1 MLHVRGMAIVALLVG
16 FFARWGFRYMML
28 RELLES
34 MDVPA
39 LILITGLLG

>member
-1 MLHVRGMAIVALLVG
+1 MLHVRGMAIVALWG
-16 FFARWGFRYMML
+16 FFARWGFRYMMV